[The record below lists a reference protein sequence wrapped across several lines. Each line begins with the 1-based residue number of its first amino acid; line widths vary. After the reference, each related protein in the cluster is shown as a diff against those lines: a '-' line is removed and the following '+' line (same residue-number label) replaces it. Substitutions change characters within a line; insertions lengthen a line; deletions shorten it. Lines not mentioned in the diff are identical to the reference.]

1 MENLSWWPLSAWMSP
16 GAALFLLCNVLV
28 GAIVVTSRGEQGAST
43 RRLCR
48 SASSMVLGRLRS
60 FSMFS
65 GHPVSFEEGYHPS
78 LELEAEEEEEHQ
90 PAAEEP
96 AVPAAPAAS
105 APAAAASATSESAA
119 AEEVGGG
126 GAGKDKPV
134 CSDSEEAQGLAWQ
147 SSPPP
152 PSVPA
157 GSGGST
163 GGESG
168 AERAGGAVHSA
179 VPGGPQAAAPQF
191 HRQLH
196 PRAPPRRRR

>member
-1 MENLSWWPLSAWMSP
+1 MLMAMEENLSWWPLPAWMSP
-16 GAALFLLCNVLV
+16 GAALFLFCNVLV
-28 GAIVVTSRGEQGAST
+28 GAIVVTSRGEQAAST
-43 RRLCR
+43 RRFCR

-90 PAAEEP
+90 PAAAEP

-126 GAGKDKPV
+126 GAGKV
-134 CSDSEEAQGLAWQ
+134 IVIGCSSLR
-147 SSPPP
+147 
-152 PSVPA
+152 
-157 GSGGST
+157 GG
-163 GGESG
+163 GGELG
-168 AERAGGAVHSA
+168 T
-179 VPGGPQAAAPQF
+179 
-191 HRQLH
+191 LKT
-196 PRAPPRRRR
+196 